1 MIFGRFGARGGRGVL
16 LEEVL
21 RSLGGGL
28 FGSLLLWSLCDE
40 VGWLGWQRILFRMHE
55 MYWGTGSVL
64 MKHVSLMILKAR

>member
-1 MIFGRFGARGGRGVL
+1 ML

-55 MYWGTGSVL
+55 MYYGDKVSVDEACIPYDSL
-64 MKHVSLMILKAR
+64 SPMSYLVSASM